1 MNLLFEKMA
10 VVGVGLIG
18 GSLAQAVKQRKV
30 VGEVLGIGRDA
41 RRLEQAK
48 ERGIIDAYAACIDE
62 TLATA
67 DLIVVATPV
76 GLIVDLIQEMV
87 PFLKEGTIIT
97 DAGSVKTAIVKEAES
112 CMPDMLHFVG
122 SHPIAGT
129 ENSGFESSFPSL
141 FNDRKCII
149 TPVAG
154 TDPGALEKVKALWSL
169 VGANVVCM
177 DCEEHDRIFAA
188 VSHLPHLVAYSMV
201 NCLLTIDGFEENIFS
216 FSAGG
221 FKDFSRIAASHPEMW
236 KDIVLMNK
244 DKLLPALTV
253 FQNYVSEL
261 KAAVERGD
269 ADKLLSE
276 FTRARTFRR
285 LLK

>member
-1 MNLLFEKMA
+1 MNLLFERMA

-30 VGEVLGIGRDA
+30 VGEVLGVGRDA

-48 ERGIIDAYAACIDE
+48 ERGIIDAYAARIDE
-62 TLATA
+62 TLAGA

-76 GLIVDLIQEMV
+76 GIIIDLLQEMV
-87 PFLKEGTIIT
+87 PFLKAGTIIT
-97 DAGSVKTAIVKEAES
+97 DAGSVKTAIVRQAES
-112 CMPDMLHFVG
+112 CVPETLFFVG

-129 ENSGFESSFPSL
+129 ENSGFESSFPTL

-154 TDPGALEKVKALWSL
+154 TNRAALEKVKGLWSA

-177 DCEEHDRIFAA
+177 DCEEHDGIFAA
-188 VSHLPHLVAYSMV
+188 VSHLPHLVAFSMV

-221 FKDFSRIAASHPEMW
+221 FRDFSRIAASHPEMW

-261 KAAVERGD
+261 KAAVEQGD
-269 ADKLLSE
+269 AEKLLCE
-276 FTRARTFRR
+276 FTRARVFRR

>member
-1 MNLLFEKMA
+1 MALLFKQMA

-18 GSLAQAVKQRKV
+18 GSLAQAVKQRKT
-30 VGEVLGIGRDA
+30 VGEILGIGRDA
-41 RRLEQAK
+41 QRLARAREL
-48 ERGIIDAYAACIDE
+48 GIIDAYAARIDE
-62 TLATA
+62 TLAGA
-67 DLIVVATPV
+67 DLVVVATPV
-76 GLIVDLIQEMV
+76 GIIVDLIKEMV
-87 PFLKEGTIIT
+87 PFLKKGAIIT
-97 DAGSVKTAIVKEAES
+97 DAGSVKTAIVKEAEKFV
-112 CMPDMLHFVG
+112 PGTLHFVG

-201 NCLLTIDGFEENIFS
+201 NCLLTIEGFEDNIFS

-236 KDIVLMNK
+236 KDILLMNK
-244 DKLLPALTV
+244 DKVLPALTV
-253 FQNYVSEL
+253 FQKYVGEL
-261 KAAVERGD
+261 KDAIERDD
-269 ADKLLSE
+269 ADKLLAE
-276 FTRARTFRR
+276 FNRARVFRR

>member
-1 MNLLFEKMA
+1 MGLLFERIA
-10 VVGVGLIG
+10 IAGVGLIG
-18 GSLAQAVKQRKV
+18 GSLAQAVKQKKV
-30 VGEVLGIGRDA
+30 AGEVLGIGRNA
-41 RRLEQAK
+41 QRLEQAK
-48 ERGIIDAYAACIDE
+48 AQGIIDAYTARIDE
-62 TLATA
+62 RLAEA

-76 GLIVDLIQEMV
+76 GTIVDLIKEMI
-87 PFLKEGTIIT
+87 PFLTQGTIIT
-97 DAGSVKTAIVKEAES
+97 DAGSVKTAIVRQSET
-112 CMPDMLHFVG
+112 CVPGRLFFVG

-129 ENSGFESSFPSL
+129 ENSGFESSFPTL
-141 FNDRKCII
+141 FNNRTCII

-154 TDPGALEKVKALWSL
+154 TDQVALEKVRQLWSL

-188 VSHLPHLVAYSMV
+188 VSHLPHMIAYSMV
-201 NCLLTIDGFEENIFS
+201 NCLLTIEGFEENIFS

-236 KDIVLMNK
+236 KDIALMNK
-244 DKLLPALTV
+244 DKLLPAITI
-253 FQNYVSEL
+253 FQNYLSGL
-261 KAAVERGD
+261 KDAVERGD
-269 ADKLLSE
+269 AGKLLAE

>member
-1 MNLLFEKMA
+1 MA

-18 GSLAQAVKQRKV
+18 GSLAQAVKQRKA
-30 VGEVLGIGRDA
+30 VGEILGIGRDA
-41 RRLEQAK
+41 QRLAQAR
-48 ERGIIDAYAACIDE
+48 ERGIIDAYAARIDE
-62 TLATA
+62 TLGGA
-67 DLIVVATPV
+67 DLVVVATPV
-76 GLIVDLIQEMV
+76 GIIVDLIKEMV
-87 PFLKEGTIIT
+87 PFLKKGAIIT
-97 DAGSVKTAIVKEAES
+97 DAGSVKTAIVKEAEKFI
-112 CMPDMLHFVG
+112 PDALHFVG

-154 TDPGALEKVKALWSL
+154 TDPEALEKVKALWSL

-201 NCLLTIDGFEENIFS
+201 NCLLTIDGFEESIFS

-244 DKLLPALTV
+244 DKVLPALAV
-253 FQNYVSEL
+253 FQKYVSEL
-261 KAAVERGD
+261 KDAIEHDD
-269 ADKLLSE
+269 ADKLLAE
-276 FTRARTFRR
+276 FSRARVFRR
-285 LLK
+285 LLT

>member
-1 MNLLFEKMA
+1 
-10 VVGVGLIG
+10 
-18 GSLAQAVKQRKV
+18 VKQRKA
-30 VGEVLGIGRDA
+30 VGEILGIGRDGQRLA
-41 RRLEQAK
+41 RAR
-48 ERGIIDAYAACIDE
+48 ERGIIDAYAARIDE
-62 TLATA
+62 TLGGA
-67 DLIVVATPV
+67 DLVVVATPV
-76 GLIVDLIQEMV
+76 GISVDLIKEMV
-87 PFLKEGTIIT
+87 PFLKKGAIIT
-97 DAGSVKTAIVKEAES
+97 DAGSVKTAIVKEAET
-112 CMPDMLHFVG
+112 CVPGTLHFVG

-169 VGANVVCM
+169 VGAKVVCM

-216 FSAGG
+216 YSAGG

-244 DKLLPALTV
+244 DKVLPALAV
-253 FQNYVSEL
+253 FQKYVSEL
-261 KAAVERGD
+261 KDAIEHDD
-269 ADKLLSE
+269 ADKLLAE
-276 FTRARTFRR
+276 FSRARVFRR
-285 LLK
+285 LLT

>member
-1 MNLLFEKMA
+1 MSLLFKQMA

-18 GSLAQAVKQRKV
+18 GSLAQAVKQRKA
-30 VGEVLGIGRDA
+30 VGEILGIGRDA
-41 RRLEQAK
+41 QRLAQAR
-48 ERGIIDAYAACIDE
+48 ERGIVDAYAARIDE
-62 TLATA
+62 TLGGA
-67 DLIVVATPV
+67 DLVVVATPV
-76 GLIVDLIQEMV
+76 GIIVDLIKEMV
-87 PFLKEGTIIT
+87 PFLKKGAIIT
-97 DAGSVKTAIVKEAES
+97 DAGSVKTAIVKEAET
-112 CMPDMLHFVG
+112 CVPDMLHFVG

-216 FSAGG
+216 YSAGG

-244 DKLLPALTV
+244 DKVLPALAV
-253 FQNYVSEL
+253 FQKYVSEL
-261 KAAVERGD
+261 KDAIEHDD
-269 ADKLLSE
+269 ADKLLAE
-276 FTRARTFRR
+276 FNRARVFRR

>member
-1 MNLLFEKMA
+1 MSLLFKQMA

-18 GSLAQAVKQRKV
+18 GSLAQAVKQRKA
-30 VGEVLGIGRDA
+30 VGEILGIGRDA
-41 RRLEQAK
+41 QRLARAR
-48 ERGIIDAYAACIDE
+48 ERGIIDAFAARIDE
-62 TLATA
+62 TLGGA
-67 DLIVVATPV
+67 DLVVVATPV
-76 GLIVDLIQEMV
+76 GIIVDLIKEMV
-87 PFLKEGTIIT
+87 PFLKKGAIIT
-97 DAGSVKTAIVKEAES
+97 DAGSVKTAIVKEAET
-112 CMPDMLHFVG
+112 CVPDTLHFVG

-216 FSAGG
+216 YSAGG

-244 DKLLPALTV
+244 DKVLPALAV
-253 FQNYVSEL
+253 FQRYVSEL
-261 KAAVERGD
+261 KDAIERDD
-269 ADKLLSE
+269 ADKLLAE
-276 FTRARTFRR
+276 FNRARVFRR

>member
-1 MNLLFEKMA
+1 MNLLFERMA

-18 GSLAQAVKQRKV
+18 GSLAQAVKQQKA

-41 RRLEQAK
+41 QRLEQAK
-48 ERGIIDAYAACIDE
+48 GRGIIDAYASRIDE
-62 TLATA
+62 TLAGA

-76 GLIVDLIQEMV
+76 GIIVDLIKEMV
-87 PFLKEGTIIT
+87 PFLKKGTIIT
-97 DAGSVKTAIVKEAES
+97 DAGSVKTAIVNQAEK
-112 CMPDMLHFVG
+112 CVPDTLYFVG

-129 ENSGFESSFPSL
+129 ENSGFESSFPTL

-154 TDPGALEKVKALWSL
+154 TNREALEKVTQLWSL

-244 DKLLPALTV
+244 DKLLPALTI
-253 FQNYVSEL
+253 FQNYLSEL
-261 KAAVERGD
+261 KEAIERGD
-269 ADKLLSE
+269 AVKLLAE
-276 FTRARTFRR
+276 FNRARTFRR

>member
-1 MNLLFEKMA
+1 MNLLFERMA

-18 GSLAQAVKQRKV
+18 GSLAQAVKQQKV
-30 VGEVLGIGRDA
+30 AGEVLGIGRDA
-41 RRLEQAK
+41 QRLEQAK
-48 ERGIIDAYAACIDE
+48 ARGIIDAYAARIDE
-62 TLATA
+62 TLGGA
-67 DLIVVATPV
+67 DLVVVATPV
-76 GLIVDLIQEMV
+76 GIIVDLIKEMV
-87 PFLKEGTIIT
+87 PYLTKGTILT
-97 DAGSVKTAIVKEAES
+97 DAGSVKTAIVRQAVE
-112 CMPDMLHFVG
+112 CVPDTLHFVG

-129 ENSGFESSFPSL
+129 ENSGFESSFPTL

-154 TDPGALEKVKALWSL
+154 TNQAALEKVSRFWSL

-244 DKLLPALTV
+244 EKLLPALTV
-253 FQNYVSEL
+253 FQNYVSGL
-261 KAAVERGD
+261 KEAIERGD
-269 ADKLLSE
+269 AGKLLAE
-276 FTRARTFRR
+276 FNRARTFRR